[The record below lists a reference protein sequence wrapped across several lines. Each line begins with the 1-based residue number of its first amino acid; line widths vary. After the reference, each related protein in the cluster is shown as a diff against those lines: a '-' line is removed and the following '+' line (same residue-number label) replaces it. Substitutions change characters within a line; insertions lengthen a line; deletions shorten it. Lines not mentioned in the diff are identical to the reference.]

1 MKKLYVSNKDESVR
15 MFESNFM
22 EFFTKVH
29 FTVPLFLYIP
39 VISYFLYLSFIHPEL
54 TLLTGLGYVALGIL
68 SWSTTEYFLHRYV
81 FHFHPTSEWGKKIH
95 FLFHGVHHDYPN
107 DSNRLVMPPG
117 VSIPLAFLFYFGF
130 KTFMPL
136 HFLYPFFAGF
146 VLGYLFYDMLHYA
159 LHHVDLKGKM
169 WIALKTHHLKHHFKD
184 PDKGFGV
191 SSPLWDIIV
200 GSNFSSKLN
209 EKKGVD
215 KKTIE
220 SKTV

>member
-15 MFESNFM
+15 MFENDFL
-22 EFFTKVH
+22 ELFTKVH
-29 FTVPLFLYIP
+29 FTVPLILYVP
-39 VISYFLYLSFIHPEL
+39 VISYFLYLSFISPEL
-54 TLLTGLGYVALGIL
+54 TLLSGIGYFALGIL
-68 SWSTTEYFLHRYV
+68 SWSITEYLLHRYV

-117 VSIPLAFLFYFGF
+117 VSIPLAFLFYYSF
-130 KTFMPL
+130 KAIMPL
-136 HFLYPFFAGF
+136 YLLYPFFAGF

-191 SSPLWDIIV
+191 SSPLWDIVV
-200 GSNFSSKLN
+200 GSNFGKLN
-209 EKKGVD
+209 DKKGAN
-215 KKTIE
+215 KKSVE
-220 SKTV
+220 SKTA